1 MTTENSNQSNYSE
14 HLSPSPPEN
23 EFYNQQ
29 QDFTKNETSYGGLYE
44 DVLQN
49 SSKLVF
55 CFK

>member
-14 HLSPSPPEN
+14 HLSPSPPQN

-29 QDFTKNETSYGGLYE
+29 QDFTKNETSYGGLNE

-55 CFK
+55 FK